1 MRHHLKIATM
11 GESELAEIKAVF
23 FDWMGTVAHP
33 EPDRHELFSQL
44 ARELGAELSPQSL
57 IRGVVEADTRVP
69 EGAPPRYAEDK
80 DKAPFLRWWEVLLA
94 QTGGTVPRDIRL
106 EITRRAAKQVREA
119 TWVLYDDVL
128 PAMKALKK
136 KGLVLGLIS
145 NMYLGRAGLDPFLNV
160 VVTPKDVGASK
171 PDPLIFRAALKR
183 AGVAA
188 EAAIYVGDQYE
199 LDAVGA
205 RRAGIRPILID
216 RYGLITETLDCLVIQ
231 NLSEVLGLV

>member
-1 MRHHLKIATM
+1 M
-11 GESELAEIKAVF
+11 AEIKAVF

-44 ARELGAELSPQSL
+44 ARELGVELSPQSL

-69 EGAPPRYAEDK
+69 EGAPPRYAEGDRLSVGTE
-80 DKAPFLRWWEVLLA
+80 DGVLA
-94 QTGGTVPRDIRL
+94 RVGGTVPRDIRL
-106 EITRRAAKQVREA
+106 EITRRAARQVREA

-128 PAMKALKK
+128 PVMKALKE

-188 EAAIYVGDQYE
+188 KAAVYVGDQYE
-199 LDAVGA
+199 LDVVGA
-205 RRAGIRPILID
+205 RKVGVRPILID
-216 RYGLITETLDCLVIQ
+216 RYGIITETLDCPVIQ
-231 NLSEVLGLV
+231 SLSEVLGFV